1 MFVGYESIPDIQ
13 CHVWTD
19 ILKNVRADRLL
30 AITLLLQA
38 RGGMSAPEL
47 AGHLEVSTRTIYR
60 DVEALSTAGIPVYV
74 ERGAQGGIRL
84 LDGYHTDLTGLSPG
98 EAEALFLMGIPG
110 PLDELG
116 LAPEMDA
123 ARRKLLAALPQAR
136 RPLAQRLRHRVH
148 VDTVGWDKAPVH
160 TSHLVTIAQA
170 VLTERRIT
178 MVYVRGDDNREV
190 RRTVDPLGVV
200 LKAGIWYLVAIS
212 SKYDLVFRISR
223 VRSVT
228 VLDQPA
234 RRPHDFDLPAY
245 WAHWL
250 KDLESRRG
258 GVAVRIRVDAVVA
271 AELPRHLGE
280 AVRSQVLD
288 AAPSAAGQL
297 ELDLVFDSIQ
307 EARMSL
313 LGLGAAMEVLSPVE
327 LRAEMARA
335 AREVLTVY
343 TDETDGA
350 RAPAHQ
356 PA

>member
-1 MFVGYESIPDIQ
+1 MFEGYETIPDIE
-13 CHVWTD
+13 CHVWRD

-60 DVEALSTAGIPVYV
+60 DVDALSTAGIPVYV

-116 LAPEMDA
+116 LTPEMEG

-136 RPLAQRLRHRVH
+136 RPLAERLRHRVH
-148 VDTVGWDKAPVH
+148 VDTVGWDKAPVR
-160 TSHLVTIAQA
+160 TTHLVTIAQA

-212 SKYDLVFRISR
+212 SKYDLVFRLSR

-228 VLDQPA
+228 VLDQRA

-245 WAHWL
+245 WQQWL
-250 KDLESRRG
+250 KDFESRKG
-258 GVAVRIRVDAVVA
+258 SVAVHIRVAAVVA
-271 AELPRHLGE
+271 DELPRHLGE
-280 AVRSQVLD
+280 AVRSQLLD
-288 AAPSAAGQL
+288 ATASPAGHL
-297 ELDLVFDSIQ
+297 ELDLVFDSIE
-307 EARMSL
+307 EARTSL
-313 LGLGAAMEVLSPVE
+313 LGLGSDIEVLSPAE

-335 AREVLTVY
+335 ARQVLQVY
-343 TDETDGA
+343 DEA
-350 RAPAHQ
+350 EEWAPAHQ